1 MYIVERNTLA
11 GNIFSFFLLNDSTC
25 KVSFIQV
32 LACLTA
38 VQFIFFCNNFFFVLF
53 ACEFREILYIFFF
66 SFAFRSSVLWDAF
79 WVKEQKKKLR
89 YSWVKKK
96 TFYIA
101 ALSRKKGSSCLK
113 IFFFGCCV
121 FCWRL
126 VWIFYRFF
134 FSWLF
139 WNVSLSSSCP
149 VFVFF
154 ALQSKRKKCCCCY
167 RLNLLHNR
175 RKKVVY
181 KFREPSSAYNAFV
194 KSIWWFEAYDWM
206 FHWLFWRVDVK

>member
-1 MYIVERNTLA
+1 M
-11 GNIFSFFLLNDSTC
+11 
-25 KVSFIQV
+25 
-32 LACLTA
+32 ACLTA

-66 SFAFRSSVLWDAF
+66 LSHFVLRFCEMLF
-79 WVKEQKKKLR
+79 WVKEQRKNYAPLE
-89 YSWVKKK
+89 WKKK

-113 IFFFGCCV
+113 IFFFWVLCV
-121 FCWRL
+121 LLTFSL
-126 VWIFYRFF
+126 NFF
-134 FSWLF
+134 FLPWLF

-154 ALQSKRKKCCCCY
+154 ALQRKRKKCCCCY

>member
-1 MYIVERNTLA
+1 M
-11 GNIFSFFLLNDSTC
+11 LNDSTC

-66 SFAFRSSVLWDAF
+66 LSHFVLRFCEMLF
-79 WVKEQKKKLR
+79 WVKEQRKKLR
-89 YSWVKKK
+89 SSWVKKK
-96 TFYIA
+96 TFLYRGVIEKER
-101 ALSRKKGSSCLK
+101 LFLLKKY
-113 IFFFGCCV
+113 FFWVLCV
-121 FCWRL
+121 LLTFSL
-126 VWIFYRFF
+126 NFFTDFF

-139 WNVSLSSSCP
+139 RNVSLSSSCP

-154 ALQSKRKKCCCCY
+154 ALQRKRKKCCCCY

>member
-38 VQFIFFCNNFFFVLF
+38 VQFIFFCNNFFSFSSLVNF
-53 ACEFREILYIFFF
+53 AKYYIFFF
-66 SFAFRSSVLWDAF
+66 FRISFFGSVRCFLS
-79 WVKEQKKKLR
+79 EGTEKKLR

-113 IFFFGCCV
+113 IFFFWVLCV
-121 FCWRL
+121 LLTFSL
-126 VWIFYRFF
+126 NFFTDF